1 MTIPLHPVPMSQ
13 APDARVDRTLTADD
27 LTQIFPVPPSGRRTI
42 AVFQTLGDEALRR
55 DERRFY
61 AELLERFRT
70 DPSYLRQVAAG
81 YPEANARKGKNVQK
95 TLLQRLLRHLQSA
108 NVDLPP
114 QQPDRTEL
122 MELVADRSS
131 DLQEVASWIA
141 TVLEGGVDDM
151 ADRSEPE
158 DDWRSKEAFDPEMR
172 LASIAARLADA
183 GPDPAALRTLA
194 EDLTDLAKR
203 VEAAEEAEE
212 RERVAAATAE
222 AERRAAALDGLDPNR
237 RARVPEGAPTER
249 IEALVEAVAAE
260 REASQAVEELKDR
273 VEIARSEGGPVVK
286 AARAARNAAEEHHD
300 KCRDLLAEAETILV
314 DERDV
319 ADSVEGETPP
329 STPAMAAPEIE
340 ARDEPESLV
349 APQDAQIAPPASK
362 APALEASVTEP
373 AASDEAAS
381 NADTAPVEAAAGSVL
396 DDMTAPDA
404 DAGGDASPEGHP
416 LPEDD
421 GEAPAEWTGRI
432 APEDVMARL
441 LQDGHE
447 GLALWLARLSDAR
460 DLTPALPTR
469 ALEVLA
475 LSRGPSAP
483 WDPATHAMQDALA
496 KAEGIAEAEEACAAR
511 VILVA
516 GALRCALVTAQSFA
530 RAFLSRVRVDCA
542 PLEWAQ
548 PVIHA
553 LAGLPPQA
561 EAGVA
566 ELARIA
572 GAQDARRTPALRDA
586 LLQWRETEMNAKS
599 QHAPT
604 NRVRQQIVGP
614 DGQLGRLVDAV
625 GAADAAAVEAE
636 REWLRSIVDTT
647 SADAID
653 RVVAEVEKSMNR
665 PEKDRIQYAA
675 LDRLRRMMRRG
686 GEQILAWLSADRD
699 ERGGD
704 RSARM
709 GPHVTRLVQALDAL
723 PPPPETDDP
732 LLAAVGEVLRVRL
745 IELRAALVGE
755 DVPVSDGAEA
765 QITAAALRLPPGAQP
780 RDDGRADVHA
790 EAAAFAAL
798 QKMEVEPEPRVAL
811 DAMIRAH
818 ALRPARK
825 LFDELRSEMTNA
837 DAAQAEQEL
846 QAAYQRG
853 REDAIARLDKLLV
866 GVEPLQVIDLEADA
880 EVAPVT
886 TEAVALIARLRAGSV
901 ETPLEESDQGPDDL
915 PGVARAIA
923 RLEEVRA
930 RVTARIADTQRERL
944 EDIAAKS
951 ADEAVARAARDLA
964 DAVHDSD
971 PLAMEDRISRL
982 RDGYVPHEG
991 SQTTAFD
998 AFFPGLVVELNDL
1011 DPKRSQ
1017 VSEALE
1023 TGRALGPLR
1032 FDLLTQDE
1040 LEGSRRLFANW
1051 RSLGGILE
1059 RDDAR
1064 PGRAIKEFLEALG
1077 FAEVEVEESR
1087 VLSGRR
1093 LHSIRITCQT
1103 LQLGPS
1109 DVFLPPTFGS
1119 RAGRPRASFNVFL
1132 ASPKL
1137 ADSQLLAQMARIGRN
1152 APCLVLFAG
1161 MLTRNRRT
1169 AFGREMRTARQAA
1182 LMLDDALLLHLL
1194 ETADPLA
1201 RFVACATPFGYLQPY
1216 ITDAA
1221 DVPPEMFFGREREID
1236 LIEGRTADGSLIY
1249 GGRQLGK
1256 SALLNHVVRRF
1267 DDPAQGHRA
1276 LRLEIGA
1283 YGTAVTP
1290 AAHLWPELVRQLR
1303 KVGIVIEGSDRGAV
1317 LDGIRAWLN
1326 EGTGRR
1332 LMVMFDEADI
1342 YLEAQA
1348 RTGFADLRA
1357 LKDLAETTERRFK
1370 IVFAGLHNVRRLTQ
1384 APNSPLAHMGA
1395 PICVGP
1401 LTGTDANVRA
1411 ARRLVSDPM
1420 RAAGYVFE
1428 EEEMVPALLARV
1440 NSYPSLVQVYCK
1452 TFLGNLADKQ
1462 GAEVPVKLS
1471 RSAFLDGRGDI
1482 DDAIR
1487 AKFHMTLDLDPRYE
1501 LVAKIIALHRLS
1513 DGGGG
1518 GALGVEAILERV
1530 APYWPA
1536 ALEPMAA
1543 PELEP
1548 LLDEMVDLGV
1558 LVRPARGQYML
1569 RGPQIARMLGEE
1581 DELERQVLE
1590 IADKEPKVD
1599 YDAARHRRRVT
1610 TPAGASYCV
1619 LTDHQMG
1626 RVLGRP
1632 QDAAARPT
1640 LVVAPP
1646 TLFGADVAEGL
1657 CAQFAVWDFNDAPLD
1672 PVRIGPGDVELR
1684 RALEGGVAN
1693 RRIVVVDAAGL
1704 SAASVGKL
1712 AARPEVASGDVVVVA
1727 VGTEADARRLKR
1739 DVRLRRAR
1747 PWGETMLRTWLA
1759 AEELERL
1766 DGGHAVRARLLAL
1779 TGGAPAFLKRLRPEL
1794 EALAA
1799 RGSTDLDTLVEIAPT
1814 PAVLDE
1820 LDLGLADRA
1829 LLRDMVN
1836 LGLQAG
1842 SLAPSDLAELAS
1854 VGSKTE
1860 LSLAHLTALHLVEK
1874 AGKRGDEVR
1883 LSPLGNLVS
1892 RVAADA

>member
-1 MTIPLHPVPMSQ
+1 MTIPLHP
-13 APDARVDRTLTADD
+13 APVSDASDARMDRTLTADD
-27 LTQIFPVPPSGRRTI
+27 LRAIFPVPASGRRTTP
-42 AVFQTLGDEALRR
+42 VFQTLGDEALRR
-55 DERRFY
+55 DEQRFY
-61 AELLERFRT
+61 AALLERFRA

-95 TLLQRLLRHLQSA
+95 TLLQRLLRHLQA
-108 NVDLPP
+108 ADVDLPP
-114 QQPDRTEL
+114 QQPDRMEL
-122 MELVADRSS
+122 ARLVADRSP
-131 DLQEVASWIA
+131 DLQEVAGWIA
-141 TVLEGGVDDM
+141 TMLEGGADDM
-151 ADRSEPE
+151 PDGPGPEGDPRSEE
-158 DDWRSKEAFDPEMR
+158 SLDPEAR
-172 LASIAARLADA
+172 LAFIATQLADA
-183 GPDPAALRTLA
+183 GPNPAVLRALA
-194 EDLTDLAKR
+194 EDLTDLAEQ
-203 VEAAEEAEE
+203 VEAAEEEAE
-212 RERVAAATAE
+212 RERADAATAE
-222 AERRAAALDGLDPNR
+222 AARRAAALDGLDPDR
-237 RARVPEGAPTER
+237 RARVPEDTPTER

-260 REASQAVEELKDR
+260 REASQAVEELKAT
-273 VEIARSEGGPVVK
+273 VEIAKSEGGSAVK
-286 AARAARNAAEEHHD
+286 TARAARNAAEERHD
-300 KCRDLLAEAETILV
+300 ACEDLLTEAEAILA
-314 DERDV
+314 DDRDV
-319 ADSVEGETPP
+319 AAGTEGE
-329 STPAMAAPEIE
+329 AAPSATTTTVDAE
-340 ARDEPESLV
+340 ARDEPEGFAAS
-349 APQDAQIAPPASK
+349 QDALTAPPAPK
-362 APALEASVTEP
+362 AHAPEASTTEP
-373 AASDEAAS
+373 AALDDKAS
-381 NADTAPVEAAAGSVL
+381 SKDTALIEAAAGSVL
-396 DDMTAPDA
+396 DDMAAPDA
-404 DAGGDASPEGHP
+404 DLGIDASPEGDQ

-421 GEAPAEWTGRI
+421 GETPAEWTGRI

-441 LQDGHE
+441 LRDGHE
-447 GLALWLARLSDAR
+447 GLALWLARLSDDR
-460 DLTPALPTR
+460 GLTPALPTR

-483 WDPATHAMQDALA
+483 WDPATHAMQYALA

-511 VILVA
+511 AILVA

-530 RAFLSRVRVDCA
+530 RAFLSRVRIDCA

-548 PVIHA
+548 PVIHV

-572 GAQDARRTPALRDA
+572 GAQDARRTPAMRDA

-614 DGQLGRLVDAV
+614 NGRLGRLVDAV
-625 GAADAAAVEAE
+625 EAADAAAVEAE

-647 SADAID
+647 STDAID
-653 RVVAEVEKSMNR
+653 RLVAEVEKSMNR
-665 PEKDRIQYAA
+665 PERDRIQHAA
-675 LDRLRRMMRRG
+675 LERLRRMMRRG
-686 GEQILAWLSADRD
+686 GEQILAWLSANED
-699 ERGGD
+699 ERRGD

-709 GPHVTRLVQALDAL
+709 GPHVTRLVQTLDAL

-732 LLAAVGEVLRVRL
+732 LLAAVGEVLEVRL
-745 IELRAALVGE
+745 SELRAVLVGE
-755 DVPVSDGAEA
+755 EVPGSDGAEA
-765 QITAAALRLPPGAQP
+765 QIAAAALRLPPGAQP
-780 RDDGRADVHA
+780 RDDGRADVDA

-798 QKMEVEPEPRVAL
+798 QKMEVEPDPRVAL
-811 DAMIRAH
+811 DAMIQAH

-825 LFDELRSEMTNA
+825 LFDGLRSEMTDA
-837 DAAQAEQEL
+837 DVAQAEQEL

-853 REDAIARLDKLLV
+853 REDAIAQLDKLLV

-915 PGVARAIA
+915 PGVAREIA

-930 RVTARIADTQRERL
+930 RVAARIADTQRQRL

-951 ADEAVARAARDLA
+951 TDEAVARAARDLA

-982 RDGYVPHEG
+982 RDGYVPDEG

-998 AFFPGLVVELNDL
+998 VFFPGLVMELNDL
-1011 DPKRSQ
+1011 NPKRSQ

-1032 FDLLTQDE
+1032 LDLLTQDE
-1040 LEGSRRLFANW
+1040 LEGSRQLFAKW
-1051 RSLGGILE
+1051 RSLVGILE

-1103 LQLGPS
+1103 LQLGS
-1109 DVFLPPTFGS
+1109 SEVFLPPTFGS

-1137 ADSQLLAQMARIGRN
+1137 ADSQLLAQMARIGRD

-1161 MLTRNRRT
+1161 MLTHNRRT
-1169 AFGREMRTARQAA
+1169 AFGRETRTACQAA

-1201 RFVACATPFGYLQPY
+1201 HFVACAAPFGYLQPY

-1221 DVPPEMFFGREREID
+1221 DVPPEMFFGREREIA
-1236 LIEGRTADGSLIY
+1236 LIESRTADGSLIY

-1267 DDPAQGHRA
+1267 DDPEQGHRA

-1303 KVGIVIEGSDRGAV
+1303 KVGIVIAGSDRGAV
-1317 LDGIRAWLN
+1317 LDGIRAWLD
-1326 EGTGRR
+1326 ERTGRR

-1348 RTGFADLRA
+1348 RTGFPDLRA

-1384 APNSPLAHMGA
+1384 APNSPLAHMGV

-1428 EEEMVPALLARV
+1428 EEEIVPALLARV

-1452 TFLGNLADKQ
+1452 TFLGNLPDGQ

-1501 LVAKIIALHRLS
+1501 LVAKIIALYRLS
-1513 DGGGG
+1513 DGGGR
-1518 GALGVEAILERV
+1518 ALGVEAILERV
-1530 APYWPA
+1530 APYWPT

-1558 LVRPARGQYML
+1558 LVRPTHGQYML

-1581 DELERQVLE
+1581 DALERQVLE
-1590 IADKEPKVD
+1590 IAEKEPKVD

-1619 LTDHQMG
+1619 LTDRQMG

-1632 QDAAARPT
+1632 QGGAARPT

-1657 CAQFAVWDFNDAPLD
+1657 CAQFAAWDFDDAPLD
-1672 PVRIGPGDVELR
+1672 PVRIRPSDGELR
-1684 RALEGGVAN
+1684 RALEGGIAN

-1704 SAASVGKL
+1704 PAASVGKL

-1727 VGTEADARRLKR
+1727 VGTEADALRLGP
-1739 DVRLRRAR
+1739 DVRLQRAR

-1759 AEELERL
+1759 TEELERL
-1766 DGGHAVRARLLAL
+1766 DSGHAVRGRLLAL
-1779 TGGAPAFLKRLRPEL
+1779 TGGAPAFLERLRPEL

-1799 RGSTDLDTLVEIAPT
+1799 RGSPDLDALMEIAPP
-1814 PAVLDE
+1814 PAVLGE
-1820 LDLGLADRA
+1820 LGLGLADRA
-1829 LLRDMVN
+1829 LLRDMIS

-1842 SLAPSDLAELAS
+1842 SLTPSDLAEVAS

-1883 LSPLGNLVS
+1883 LSPLGHFVS